1 MIGSVIAKV
10 SARLLPLLFLLY
22 FVNFLDRV
30 NVGYAALQMNG
41 DLGFTPEVYGL
52 GASIFFLGYFFFEI
66 PSNWMSTRVG
76 ARKWLARITLSWGIV
91 ACAMALVRT
100 PGIFYVLRFLL
111 GVAEAGFVPALL
123 LYVSTWFPLAERANA
138 VAKLWSSTAVAL
150 VFGGPL
156 SALMLSIGGPLR
168 GWQWMF
174 LLEGIPAIALGF
186 IVYRYLP
193 DDVSGAAWLTP
204 AERTT
209 LSDALTQDDIQTKPH
224 AVADFRA
231 ALVRP
236 IVWGYAITYFCLGI
250 GFFGIT
256 FWLPQIVK
264 QLSGFNAVQ
273 TSLLSAVPFV
283 FAAAAMLYVGARS
296 NRSTERRFVFIGGC
310 LIGALGVL
318 GSALTADPWLSLSA
332 LTIGAMG
339 IWSVV
344 AIFWS
349 SASGRMSGSG
359 TAGGLA
365 LINSIGGLGGFTGP
379 YMIGIVRGATHSFA
393 PALMVIA
400 VALVV
405 CAALAYVMMRVPGAA
420 PRAAQAS
427 A

>member
-41 DLGFTPEVYGL
+41 DLGFTPVVYGL

-66 PSNWMSTRVG
+66 PSNWMQTRVG
-76 ARKWLARITLSWGIV
+76 ARKWLARITISWGIV
-91 ACAMALVRT
+91 ACAMAFVRNAEM
-100 PGIFYVLRFLL
+100 FYGLRFLL

-150 VFGGPL
+150 VLGGPL
-156 SALMLSIGGPLR
+156 AALLLSIGGPLR

-174 LLEGIPAIALGF
+174 LIEGIPAIALGF
-186 IVYRYLP
+186 VVLRYLT
-193 DDVSGAAWLTP
+193 DDVRSAEWLTP
-204 AERTT
+204 EERTV
-209 LSDALTQDDIQTKPH
+209 LADALSADDASTKAH
-224 AVADFRA
+224 AVTDFRA
-231 ALVRP
+231 ALTRP

-250 GFFGIT
+250 GFFGIS

-264 QLSGFNAVQ
+264 QLSGLNPVQ
-273 TSLLSAVPFV
+273 TSLLSAVPFI
-283 FAAAAMLYVGARS
+283 FAAAAMLVIGARS
-296 NRSTERRFVFIGGC
+296 NRSAERRLVFVGGC
-310 LIGALGVL
+310 IVGAIGVA
-318 GSALTADPWLSLSA
+318 GSALSTDPWISLSL

-339 IWSVV
+339 VWSVV

-349 SASGRMSGSG
+349 SASARMSGSG

-393 PALMVIA
+393 PALLIIA
-400 VALVV
+400 LALIV
-405 CAALAYVMMRVPGAA
+405 CAILAYLLMRIPGTVA
-420 PRAAQAS
+420 RAAQAP

>member
-1 MIGSVIAKV
+1 MSTVIAKV

-41 DLGFTPEVYGL
+41 DLGFTPAIYGL

-76 ARKWLARITLSWGIV
+76 ARKWLARITISWGVV
-91 ACAMALVRT
+91 ACAMAFVT
-100 PGIFYVLRFLL
+100 NPTSFYVLRFLL
-111 GVAEAGFVPALL
+111 GVAEAGFVPAFL
-123 LYVSTWFPLAERANA
+123 LYVSTWFPLASRANA
-138 VAKLWSSTAVAL
+138 IAKLWTSTALAL
-150 VFGGPL
+150 VVGGPL
-156 SALMLSIGGPLR
+156 SALLLSIGGPLR

-174 LLEGIPAIALGF
+174 LVEGIPSVLLGF
-186 IVYRYLP
+186 VVLRSLP
-193 DDVSGAAWLTP
+193 NDVAGAEWLTP
-204 AERTT
+204 SERAT
-209 LSDALTQDDIQTKPH
+209 LVAALAQDDAATKGS
-224 AVADFRA
+224 AVSDFRQ

-264 QLSGFNAVQ
+264 QLSGLNAVQ

-296 NRSTERRFVFIGGC
+296 DRSTERRGVFITGC
-310 LIGALGVL
+310 LIGAAGVF
-318 GSALTADPWLSLSA
+318 GSAMTANPWASLTL

-349 SASGRMSGSG
+349 SASGRLTGTG

-379 YMIGIVRGATHSFA
+379 FMIGLVRGATHSFA
-393 PALMVIA
+393 PALVVIA
-400 VALVV
+400 IALVV
-405 CAALAYVMMRVPGAA
+405 CSLLAAAMMRTPKTAVLPVIA
-420 PRAAQAS
+420 PA
-427 A
+427 

>member
-1 MIGSVIAKV
+1 LSTVIAKI

-30 NVGYAALQMNG
+30 NVGYAALQMNA
-41 DLGFTPEVYGL
+41 DLGFTPDVYGL
-52 GASIFFLGYFFFEI
+52 AAGIFFLGYFFFEI

-76 ARKWLARITLSWGIV
+76 ARIWLARITISWGIV
-91 ACAMALVRT
+91 ACLMAFVRNPVT
-100 PGIFYVLRFLL
+100 FFALRFLL

-123 LYVSTWFPLAERANA
+123 LYVSTWFPLASRANA
-138 VAKLWSSTAVAL
+138 VAKLWTSTALAL
-150 VFGGPL
+150 VLGGPL
-156 SALMLSIGGPLR
+156 SALLLSIGGPLH

-174 LLEGIPAIALGF
+174 VLEGIPSVLLGF
-186 IVYRYLP
+186 VVLGSLP
-193 DDVSGAAWLTP
+193 DDVRGAQWLTAGERATLGAAL
-204 AERTT
+204 A
-209 LSDALTQDDIQTKPH
+209 QDDADTKGA
-224 AVADFRA
+224 AVADFRE
-231 ALVRP
+231 ALLRP

-264 QLSGFNAVQ
+264 QLSGLNAVQ

-296 NRSTERRFVFIGGC
+296 DRSRERRGVFVTGC
-310 LIGALGVL
+310 LIGAAGVF
-318 GSALTADPWLSLSA
+318 GSAMTGNPWASLTL

-349 SASGRMSGSG
+349 SASGRLTGTG

-379 YMIGIVRGATHSFA
+379 YMIGLVRGATHSFA
-393 PALMVIA
+393 PALVAIA
-400 VALVV
+400 FALVV
-405 CAALAYVMMRVPGAA
+405 CSALAAAMMRGPDTAA
-420 PRAAQAS
+420 RAVTTPA
-427 A
+427 